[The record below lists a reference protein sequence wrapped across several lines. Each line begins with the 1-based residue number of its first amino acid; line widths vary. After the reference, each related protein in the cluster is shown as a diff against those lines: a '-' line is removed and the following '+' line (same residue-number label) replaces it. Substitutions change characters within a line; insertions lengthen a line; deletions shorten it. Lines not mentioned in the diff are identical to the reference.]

1 MPKFLSFLHINSKL
15 LMQYLVVF
23 VAFFLMVFIS
33 YYFGSNIIKKHI
45 SSYGDEVINTS
56 AEAMNAYLNDFSII
70 LNNISFSIER
80 LHEKNAGAEAME
92 NELVEWTRWIHT
104 EQQTIDPSISFYG
117 VIYEKFIDG
126 GGWLPGSNY
135 VPQSRPWYT
144 GAYKDNGGIHFSDL
158 HTDMETGEN
167 TISVSRLV
175 FNENREPF
183 GVVALNIY
191 ISSISQFIENLDFM
205 GSGYG
210 VLLDADRYFI
220 VHPLDEFFGSE
231 LASVNGGRGGYAQM
245 SRLLAEGKDLS
256 AFPFISNKNIKSVAF
271 TKKLKNG
278 WYSAIILPSNNYNRD
293 IRLMLIVMTAAGIV
307 LAIMMCGVVT
317 YMHLK
322 AYRSDAASKIKSSF
336 LANMSHEIRTPMFAI
351 IGMSEFLQHERLSGH
366 QMEFVND
373 INTSARSL
381 LSIINDILDMSKIE
395 AGKLTLMPVNFDF
408 HVFLDNI
415 KSMIMFITDKKGL
428 EFKFETIGE
437 IPRYLYGDD
446 IRMRQIIA
454 NLGGNAVKY
463 TARGYVALRIRA
475 ADDKLFFEI
484 EDTGSGINK
493 EELSRI
499 FIAFEQLD
507 TKENRANIGTGLGLS
522 ICKSY
527 VEMMGG
533 KITVESEPGKGTTF
547 IVEIPAVLG
556 SDEVINAGDNKHDE
570 HMLSAPDANVL
581 VVDDNEFNLKT
592 VEALLSLFNIKTKSA
607 GSGYEAIDNIKKE
620 NFDIVFMDHMMP
632 EMDGIE
638 TVHEIR
644 KLGNKYRNLV
654 IIALT
659 ANAIYGAKA
668 MFISSGFNGFISKPV
683 EMNDLKKI
691 LMDWLPV
698 EKIKLK
704 EKNSIADICEQAD
717 IELRKALQRMFL
729 KNSSGIFKDITE
741 AMENGNIELAHRLV
755 HTLKGNAGQMGEKT
769 LQKTALD
776 VESRLRDGKNNVTKE
791 QLTSLERELNIVFKA
806 LSSLHLDVSGSK
818 PKVNIPAAMP
828 DKEFFDDLEEFLKSG
843 NPESLNSIDRLR
855 AIPGGLKTPE
865 LLIKQMEDF
874 DFSSAMETFYKLKQE
889 LK

>member
-1 MPKFLSFLHINSKL
+1 MQFLI
-15 LMQYLVVF
+15 VF
-23 VAFFLMVFIS
+23 TAFFLMVFIS

-45 SSYGDEVINTS
+45 SSYGGEVINAS
-56 AEAMNAYLNDFSII
+56 VEAMNAHLNDYSIMLSNIAFSV
-70 LNNISFSIER
+70 ER
-80 LHEKNAGAEAME
+80 LHKKGAGIEAME
-92 NELVEWTRWIHT
+92 NELAEWTMWIHT
-104 EQQTIDPSISFYG
+104 EQQTIDPSVSFYG
-117 VIYEKFIDG
+117 VIYDKFIDG
-126 GGWLPGSNY
+126 GGWIPDSSY
-135 VPQSRPWYT
+135 IPQLRPWYT
-144 GAYKDNGGIHFSDL
+144 GAYKDNGCIHFSDP
-158 HTDMETGEN
+158 HPDMETGEN
-167 TISVSRLV
+167 NISISKLV
-175 FNENREPF
+175 FDENNEPF

-191 ISSISQFIENLDFM
+191 ISSISRFIENMDFM

-220 VHPLDEFFGSE
+220 VHPIDDFFGNE
-231 LASVNGGRGGYAQM
+231 LASINGGKGGYSQM
-245 SRLLAEGKDLS
+245 AMRLAAGEDLS
-256 AFPFISNKNIKSVAF
+256 AFPFISYKNLKSVAF
-271 TKKLKNG
+271 SKKLKNG

-293 IRLMLIVMTAAGIV
+293 IRLTLIVMSVAGLI
-307 LAIMMCGVVT
+307 LAIMMCGVVA

-322 AYRSDAASKIKSSF
+322 AYRSDEASKTKSSF

-395 AGKLTLMPVNFDF
+395 AGKLTLMPINFDF

-415 KSMIMFITDKKGL
+415 KSMIMYITDKKGL

-446 IRMRQIIA
+446 IRLRQVLA
-454 NLGGNAVKY
+454 NIGGNAVKY
-463 TARGYVALRIRA
+463 TARGCVSMRVKAV
-475 ADDKLFFEI
+475 DDKLLFEI
-484 EDTGSGINK
+484 EDTGSGISK
-493 EELSRI
+493 EEISRI
-499 FIAFEQLD
+499 FNAFEQLD
-507 TKENRANIGTGLGLS
+507 TKENRTYVGTGLGLS

-527 VEMMGG
+527 VEMMNGN
-533 KITVESEPGKGTTF
+533 IMVESELGRGTTF
-547 IVEIPAVLG
+547 TVEIPAVLG
-556 SDEVINAGDNKHDE
+556 SDENINANSNKHDE

-607 GSGYEAIDNIKKE
+607 YSGYEAIEKIKKE
-620 NFDIVFMDHMMP
+620 DFDIVFMDHMMP

-644 KLGNKYRNLV
+644 KFGNKYHALV

-659 ANAIYGAKA
+659 ANAIYGARD
-668 MFISSGFNGFISKPV
+668 MFISSGFNGFVSKPV
-683 EMNDLKKI
+683 EMNDLRKI

-698 EKIKLK
+698 EKIKLT
-704 EKNSIADICEQAD
+704 EKNSVASICEQAD

-729 KNSSGIFKDITE
+729 KNSRGIFKDLTE
-741 AMENGNIELAHRLV
+741 AMKSGNIELAHRLV

-769 LQKTALD
+769 LQKAAID
-776 VESRLRDGKNNVTKE
+776 VESRLRDGKNSVTKD
-791 QLTSLERELNIVFKA
+791 QLTALETELNIVFRA
-806 LSSLHLDVSGSK
+806 LSNLHLETSREK
-818 PKVNIPAAMP
+818 PKTSSNKNNAVFMP
-828 DKEFFDDLEEFLKSG
+828 DKKFFNGLEDLLKSG
-843 NPESLNSIDRLR
+843 NPESLNSIDNLR
-855 AIPGGLKTPE
+855 ALPGDSQTQD

-874 DFSSAMETFYKLKQE
+874 DFTSALNTFYKLKQE